1 MATDEMNGANVKPP
15 CNASTSQSVSI
26 PKSKPK
32 PPLPPILMLMLKQ
45 QQYISASLQVL
56 KNKF

>member
-15 CNASTSQSVSI
+15 CNASTSQSVST

-32 PPLPPILMLMLKQ
+32 APPPPILMLMLKQ
-45 QQYISASLQVL
+45 QQYINTPLQVL